1 MSVGEF
7 QQAIKQ
13 QFPTKR
19 NEQLYL
25 YNKFGALL
33 FKDEWSKLNFMD
45 TSNIDE
51 KDMPNVFIGFMTIMQ
66 HFNFEERTIIVN
78 FIFQEAVKRL
88 TPGNYDY

>member
-7 QQAIKQ
+7 QLAIKQ

-25 YNKFGALL
+25 YNKFGGLL
-33 FKDEWSKLNFMD
+33 FKDEWSKLKFID
-45 TSNIDE
+45 TSNIYE
-51 KDMPNVFIGFMTIMQ
+51 KDMPNVFIGYITIMQ
-66 HFNFEERTIIVN
+66 HFDFEEKSNIVN

-88 TPGNYDY
+88 TGNYDY

>member
-7 QQAIKQ
+7 QLAIKH
-13 QFPTKR
+13 QFPIKR

-25 YNKFGALL
+25 YNKFGELL

-51 KDMPNVFIGFMTIMQ
+51 KDMPNVFIGYITIMQ
-66 HFNFEERTIIVN
+66 HFDFEEKSNIVN

-88 TPGNYDY
+88 TGNYDY